1 MEYKKINS
9 LSELEVGKIYSD
21 IHPESP
27 IATFMQLKEIRET
40 ICVFYYISGS
50 KSYWEGEIIF
60 SNDTVIN
67 FYEIT
72 DHNPGGFV

>member
-1 MEYKKINS
+1 MEYKQLNS
-9 LSELEVGKIYSD
+9 LEELEVGKIYSD
-21 IHPESP
+21 IHPESS

-60 SNDTVIN
+60 SNDTVIK

-72 DHNPGGFV
+72 KWDIKK